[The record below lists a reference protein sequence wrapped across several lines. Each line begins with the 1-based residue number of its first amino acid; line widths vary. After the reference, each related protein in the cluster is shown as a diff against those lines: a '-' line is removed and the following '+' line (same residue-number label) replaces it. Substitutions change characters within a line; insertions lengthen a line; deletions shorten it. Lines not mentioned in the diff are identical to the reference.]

1 MRYFKYFQQGQK
13 VLLRALSPE
22 PPMER
27 FEALTAYVQECG
39 VGYLDLT
46 LPYRLPSGEQYP
58 FAPGMPF
65 EFLST
70 GLGLGLRMTGRFRN
84 QQSTERIRVSINSDL
99 HIFQRR
105 IHRRLEALVG
115 VRYAKGAGK
124 LRSLRN
130 QWEQNVA
137 LLGDRRELK
146 LPSIPAGPVNLSAS
160 GIRLPLTPP
169 VAVAD
174 LAMLLLRLDEKNQQP
189 ICSLAEVVWTGKPLS
204 DGRIPAGMQFIE
216 ILEADRIRIE
226 NYVRQTER
234 AKSNAPAAV

>member
-13 VLLRALSPE
+13 VLMRAISPE
-22 PPMER
+22 PPIER

-39 VGYLDLT
+39 IGYLDLT
-46 LPYRLPSGEQYP
+46 LPYRLPNDEEYP

-84 QQSTERIRVSINSDL
+84 QQNAERIRMSINPDL

-105 IHRRLEALVG
+105 IHRRLDIHVG
-115 VRYAKGAGK
+115 LRYAKGTGK
-124 LRSLRN
+124 LRSLRS

-137 LLGDRRELK
+137 LLNDRQDLK
-146 LPSIPAGPVNLSAS
+146 LPSLPAGPVNLSAS
-160 GIRLPLTPP
+160 GIRFPLAPP

-174 LAMLLLRLDEKNQQP
+174 LAMLLLRLDETQPP
-189 ICSLAEVVWTGKPLS
+189 ICALAEVVWTGHPLS

-216 ILEADRIRIE
+216 ILEADRLRIE
-226 NYVRQTER
+226 RYVRQAER
-234 AKSNAPAAV
+234 AKSKAPAAV

>member
-22 PPMER
+22 SPLER

-65 EFLST
+65 ELLST
-70 GLGLGLRMTGRFRN
+70 GLGLGLRMSGRFRN
-84 QQSTERIRVSINSDL
+84 QQSAERIRMSINPDL

-130 QWEQNVA
+130 QWEQNVT
-137 LLGDRRELK
+137 LLGDRRDLK

-160 GIRLPLTPP
+160 GIRLPLAPP

-174 LAMLLLRLDEKNQQP
+174 LAMLLLRLDEDQAP

-216 ILEADRIRIE
+216 ILEADRSRIE

-234 AKSNAPAAV
+234 AQSEAPATV